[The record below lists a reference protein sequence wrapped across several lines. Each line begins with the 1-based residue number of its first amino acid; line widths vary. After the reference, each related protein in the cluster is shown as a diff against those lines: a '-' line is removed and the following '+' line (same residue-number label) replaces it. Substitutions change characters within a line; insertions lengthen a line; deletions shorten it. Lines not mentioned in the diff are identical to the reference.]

1 MNVRYCSLSLK
12 VWLVETLL
20 SFQKNNKIIS
30 RLNMEKLL
38 MQILNGADAI
48 DDVWNAY
55 NYHKVP
61 DKKLVNLQ
69 TVLLMMMI

>member
-1 MNVRYCSLSLK
+1 
-12 VWLVETLL
+12 
-20 SFQKNNKIIS
+20 
-30 RLNMEKLL
+30 

-61 DKKLVNLQ
+61 DKNLVNLQ